1 VTDSSTPTHTA
12 TSTYT
17 YTNTFTSTKTPTST
31 NTATPTKTPTFTYTS
46 TFTMTPT
53 ATVTSTPTGTPTA
66 TLSPTNTF
74 TSTFTGTSTKTA
86 TNTGTP
92 TFTNTFTYTFTNT
105 PTFTK
110 TFTPTQTYTP
120 TNSPTPTATPWL
132 NLVKRASANV
142 VKPLDVITYSLVY
155 SNPSASTAFGVTMT
169 DNLPSTTM
177 MTYVTGSAEAS
188 GGTYNSSTNTIT
200 WVIPSIAPGAAVSK
214 TYQIQAT
221 FFPAAGTS
229 NVLMNHAC
237 VAIGAGLPVCD
248 SVGVTVAG
256 DYLIHIAVYNSAGE
270 LIKTLATFNA
280 GSPINSFTIN
290 NGDITTDS
298 QTAQIIYNNISI
310 GTWDATNPLGSKVSN
325 GAYMIKIDSTD
336 PFGVTT
342 TATKTV
348 LVGITNSTLDVA
360 VYNEAGE
367 VVKQFSPAEILTM
380 MGGSSA
386 TLLPSDFNVGLVKI
400 SSSVISPTYGTST
413 ASNSMMTITLG
424 SGRSFTWDGRGD
436 NGNILSS
443 GVYFLEVKTN
453 GPDAGSE
460 QTVMPIRIINNGQN
474 GIAGVVMAPNP
485 INLNKNTQATFLI
498 NIGASQV
505 DNVKVKIY
513 TLAGE
518 LRQTLM
524 SLPGYSSQVIW
535 DLGGGDI
542 ASGTYIAVIEMN
554 YNGGVIGRK
563 VLKVVVVH

>member
-1 VTDSSTPTHTA
+1 
-12 TSTYT
+12 
-17 YTNTFTSTKTPTST
+17 
-31 NTATPTKTPTFTYTS
+31 
-46 TFTMTPT
+46 
-53 ATVTSTPTGTPTA
+53 
-66 TLSPTNTF
+66 
-74 TSTFTGTSTKTA
+74 
-86 TNTGTP
+86 
-92 TFTNTFTYTFTNT
+92 
-105 PTFTK
+105 
-110 TFTPTQTYTP
+110 
-120 TNSPTPTATPWL
+120 
-132 NLVKRASANV
+132 
-142 VKPLDVITYSLVY
+142 
-155 SNPSASTAFGVTMT
+155 MT

>member
-31 NTATPTKTPTFTYTS
+31 NNATPTKTPTFTYTS

-248 SVGVTVAG
+248 SAGVTVAG